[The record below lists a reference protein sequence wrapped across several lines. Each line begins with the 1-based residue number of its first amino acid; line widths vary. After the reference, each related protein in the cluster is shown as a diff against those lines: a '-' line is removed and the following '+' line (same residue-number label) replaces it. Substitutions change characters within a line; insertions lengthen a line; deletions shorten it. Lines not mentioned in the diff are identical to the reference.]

1 MKLPLRQFKNRRI
14 MMNMLRYTG
23 AVALLGLTVITFG
36 QGKKTLVEK
45 GIVSITI
52 QEYFLEE
59 GMDKPVVESIEKFN
73 DEGELVEIQEF
84 NRYGEV
90 KKWEQYVYDEEGHL
104 VEERFLDAKGKMEG
118 SEKTIYED
126 GLKVEKQYFDSKG
139 RLNKKKV
146 YVYGYHR

>member
-1 MKLPLRQFKNRRI
+1 
-14 MMNMLRYTG
+14 MMNIHRLSGVVT
-23 AVALLGLTVITFG
+23 LLCLTVLTFG

-59 GMDKPVVESIEKFN
+59 GMNEPVVESIEKYN
-73 DEGELVEIQEF
+73 ESGELVEIQEF
-84 NRYGEV
+84 NKYGEV
-90 KKWEQYVYDEEGHL
+90 KKWEQYVYDGEGQL
-104 VEERFLDAKGKMEG
+104 VEELFLDAKGKVER
-118 SEKTIYED
+118 SEKTVYKD
-126 GLKVEKQYFDSKG
+126 GLKVEKQYFDDKG